1 MATKT
6 ESKRAH
12 IEGILGEKVEEQA
25 LALIQLFQ
33 DVAIATTSDSTTV
46 QKHLLIN
53 RPNRC
58 FGSRAVDVSS
68 FATTSNNGQAT
79 FFLKQFLCPAN
90 EIFSIPINVLATP
103 ISEKPFFLT
112 VQQELVNNGADIK
125 ITVFAWD
132 ANGKPAPGVTFNWRC
147 RVEHPQIF
155 L

>member
-6 ESKRAH
+6 ESKKAH
-12 IEGILGEKVEEQA
+12 IEGILGEKVEDQA

-33 DVAIATTSDSTTV
+33 DVAIATTSPSSTV
-46 QKHLLIN
+46 QRHLLIN

-68 FATTSNNGQAT
+68 FAVTGNNGQVT
-79 FFLKQFLCPAN
+79 FTLTNFLCPAN
-90 EIFSIPINVLATP
+90 EIYSLPINVLATP
-103 ISEKPFFLT
+103 ISAKPFFLT
-112 VQQELVNNGADIK
+112 VQHELVNNGADVK

-132 ANGKPAPGVTFNWRC
+132 ANGRPAPGVTFNWRC